1 MTRHFVAFLALLT
14 GLLAFNAPA
23 HASYVDAM
31 ACDTSVSAS
40 ANDDAPSV
48 QIPANAPPCTASES
62 TAAEAPEGAAPLP
75 LALRLP
81 VLMGIERAYE

>member
-1 MTRHFVAFLALLT
+1 MTRHFFAFLALIT
-14 GLLAFNAPA
+14 GLLAFDAPA

-40 ANDDAPSV
+40 ANDDPASV
-48 QIPANAPPCTASES
+48 QIREHASPVTVSQSAAIQTPFRASPRPAS
-62 TAAEAPEGAAPLP
+62 
-75 LALRLP
+75 LRLP